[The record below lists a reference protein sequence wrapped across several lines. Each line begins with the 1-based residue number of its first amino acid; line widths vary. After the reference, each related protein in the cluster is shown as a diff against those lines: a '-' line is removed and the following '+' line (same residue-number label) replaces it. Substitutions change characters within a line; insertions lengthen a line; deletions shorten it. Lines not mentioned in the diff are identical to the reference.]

1 MQMISNLH
9 PADELHDVRAQI
21 KALEDREAELRAKLL
36 SGECGLAGDA
46 CTAWIAEQ
54 EQARIDRTAAREAL
68 GDSVLAPFTITR
80 RIRQVRLAAKRQ
92 K

>member
-21 KALEDREAELRAKLL
+21 KALEDCEAELRAKLL

-46 CTAWIAEQ
+46 YTAWIAEQ
-54 EQARIDRTAAREAL
+54 EQARFDRTAAREAL
-68 GDSVLAPFTITR
+68 GDDVLAPFVTIR
-80 RIRQVRLAAKRQ
+80 RVRQVRLAAKQ